1 MVSSLLALLITG
13 VELAFLIAGVFAV
26 VDALRHSAPAFEV
39 LGRGSRTAW
48 IVGLI
53 ASVFVLFG
61 FRSIMFEIAAIVA
74 ISVYLVEIRHQLA
87 SIEPR
92 R

>member
-1 MVSSLLALLITG
+1 MTSMLMAL
-13 VELAFLIAGVFAV
+13 VELAFIGGGLFAF
-26 VDALRHSAPAFEV
+26 VDALRHSPQAFDV
-39 LGRGSRTAW
+39 LGRGHRNAW
-48 IVGLI
+48 LAGLI
-53 ASVFVLFG
+53 VSVLVLFA

>member
-1 MVSSLLALLITG
+1 MTSMLIAI
-13 VELAFLIAGVFAV
+13 VELAFIGAGLFAL
-26 VDALRHSAPAFEV
+26 VDALRHSAQAFDA
-39 LGRGSRTAW
+39 LGRGPRNGWLA
-48 IVGLI
+48 GLI
-53 ASVFVLFG
+53 VSILVLFA

-74 ISVYLVEIRHQLA
+74 ISVYMVEIRHQLA